1 MKRSLLL
8 LVLAFLLAAALGCGG
23 RSEGETGQV
32 DALALLM
39 RSSEAM
45 SALSGYRMSGTM
57 EIGMGGTEA
66 GGGSLRMQVA
76 GEVDNTGE
84 IPAQHITVEMGTM
97 TSEAYIVGGYY
108 YQDVPGQ
115 GWIKMDVAQY
125 RTQNMGMGMVDPQQW
140 KSIAEAAEDITV
152 EEEAGGVAVISL
164 KLGEDFFR
172 LSFQQY
178 QESLSDEERERMRE
192 WLDLMQGGM
201 EGFSAEIRMWIGEED
216 HLVRRMQIDY
226 RMENPQV
233 GSLTGTMNVELSD
246 YGAEIRVTLPEGAG
260 NASEFSP
267 SSMN

>member
-1 MKRSLLL
+1 MKRSLPLLALALL
-8 LVLAFLLAAALGCGG
+8 LATVLGCGG
-23 RSEGETGQV
+23 KSEGKTGHV
-32 DALALLM
+32 DPLALLM
-39 RSSEAM
+39 ESSEAM

-57 EIGMGGTEA
+57 EIAMGETGA

-84 IPAQHITVEMGTM
+84 SPAQHITVEMGTM
-97 TSEAYIVGGYY
+97 TSEAYIVDGYY

-125 RTQNMGMGMVDPQQW
+125 RTQNMGMGMVDPLQW
-140 KSIAEAAEDITV
+140 KSIAEAAEDIKV
-152 EEEAGGVAVISL
+152 EEETGGTAVVSL

-172 LSFQQY
+172 LSFEQY
-178 QESLSDEERERMRE
+178 QESLSDEEREQMRE
-192 WLDLMQGGM
+192 WLELMQEGM

-216 HLVRRMQIDY
+216 HLVRRMEMDY
-226 RMENPQV
+226 RMDNPQV
-233 GSLTGTMNVELSD
+233 GSLTGTMDMELSD